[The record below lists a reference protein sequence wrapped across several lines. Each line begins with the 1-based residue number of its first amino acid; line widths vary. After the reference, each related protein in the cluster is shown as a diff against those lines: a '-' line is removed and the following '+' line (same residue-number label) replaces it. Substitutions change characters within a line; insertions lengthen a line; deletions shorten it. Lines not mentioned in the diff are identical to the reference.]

1 MPLIEL
7 NTWPTMSTEE
17 KKEFIYNVTE
27 LTIKLLKIVPD
38 KIQVLI
44 TELEKENWGKAG
56 AVASDATF
64 AEKSRVSDWET
75 KESYDTPGRNVNGMA
90 IIKIDIWNTFDQE
103 TKDKWVNE
111 LTQVTSKYTH
121 APLDKVLI
129 LIREMIPGNWGQSG
143 VTGANADFLSKS
155 RTF

>member
-7 NTWPTMSTEE
+7 NTWPTMLTEE
-17 KKEFIYNVTE
+17 KKEFIYNVTVF
-27 LTIKLLKIVPD
+27 TIKLLKIVPD

-44 TELEKENWGKAG
+44 TELEKEHWGKAG

-64 AEKSRVSDWET
+64 AEKSRVSNWET
-75 KESYDTPGRNVNGMA
+75 KESYDTPGRNVDGMA
-90 IIKIDIWNTFDQE
+90 IIKIDIWNTFDQD

-111 LTQVTSKYTH
+111 LTQVTSKYSH

-129 LIREMIPGNWGQSG
+129 LIRELMQIFFPKAVHFN
-143 VTGANADFLSKS
+143 D
-155 RTF
+155 

>member
-7 NTWPTMSTEE
+7 NTWPTMLTEE
-17 KKEFIYNVTE
+17 KKEFIYNVTVF
-27 LTIKLLKIVPD
+27 TIKLLKIVPD

-44 TELEKENWGKAG
+44 TELEKEHWGKAG

-64 AEKSRVSDWET
+64 AEKSRVSNWET
-75 KESYDTPGRNVNGMA
+75 KESYDTPGHNVDGMA
-90 IIKIDIWNTFDQE
+90 IIKIDIWNTFDQD

-111 LTQVTSKYTH
+111 LTQVTSKYSH

-129 LIREMIPGNWGQSG
+129 LIRELMQIFFPKAVHFN
-143 VTGANADFLSKS
+143 D
-155 RTF
+155 

>member
-1 MPLIEL
+1 M
-7 NTWPTMSTEE
+7 
-17 KKEFIYNVTE
+17 
-27 LTIKLLKIVPD
+27 
-38 KIQVLI
+38 
-44 TELEKENWGKAG
+44 GKAG

-64 AEKSRVSDWET
+64 AEKSRVSNWET
-75 KESYDTPGRNVNGMA
+75 KESYDTSDRNVDGMA

-143 VTGANADFLSKS
+143 VTGAHADFLSKS

>member
-1 MPLIEL
+1 MEWLLLRLIYGIHL
-7 NTWPTMSTEE
+7 
-17 KKEFIYNVTE
+17 
-27 LTIKLLKIVPD
+27 IKR
-38 KIQVLI
+38 Q
-44 TELEKENWGKAG
+44 
-56 AVASDATF
+56 
-64 AEKSRVSDWET
+64 
-75 KESYDTPGRNVNGMA
+75 
-90 IIKIDIWNTFDQE
+90 
-103 TKDKWVNE
+103 KDKWVNE

>member
-1 MPLIEL
+1 MA
-7 NTWPTMSTEE
+7 NDVNRR
-17 KKEFIYNVTE
+17 KKEFIYEVTE
-27 LTIKLLKIVPD
+27 LTIKRLKIVPA

-44 TELEKENWGKAG
+44 TELEKENFGG
-56 AVASDATF
+56 SVAVASDAIF
-64 AEKSRVSDWET
+64 AGKSRVSNWET
-75 KESYDTPGRNVNGMA
+75 KESYDTRDRKVDGMA

-103 TKDKWVNE
+103 TKDKWVNK
-111 LTQVTSKYTH
+111 LTQLTSKCTH

-143 VTGANADFLSKS
+143 VTGADKDFLSKS

>member
-1 MPLIEL
+1 M
-7 NTWPTMSTEE
+7 
-17 KKEFIYNVTE
+17 
-27 LTIKLLKIVPD
+27 
-38 KIQVLI
+38 
-44 TELEKENWGKAG
+44 GKAG

-64 AEKSRVSDWET
+64 AEKSRVSNWET
-75 KESYDTPGRNVNGMA
+75 KESYDTSSGNVDGMA

-129 LIREMIPGNWGQSG
+129 LIREMIPGNWGK
-143 VTGANADFLSKS
+143 VV
-155 RTF
+155 

>member
-1 MPLIEL
+1 M
-7 NTWPTMSTEE
+7 
-17 KKEFIYNVTE
+17 
-27 LTIKLLKIVPD
+27 
-38 KIQVLI
+38 
-44 TELEKENWGKAG
+44 G
-56 AVASDATF
+56 
-64 AEKSRVSDWET
+64 T
-75 KESYDTPGRNVNGMA
+75 KESYDTSDRNVDGMA

-143 VTGANADFLSKS
+143 VTGAHADFLSKS

>member
-1 MPLIEL
+1 MRLIEL

-17 KKEFIYNVTE
+17 KKEFIYHVTE

-75 KESYDTPGRNVNGMA
+75 KESYYTPGCNVNGMA

-103 TKDKWVNE
+103 TKDKWVKE

-143 VTGANADFLSKS
+143 VTGSNADFLSKS

>member
-1 MPLIEL
+1 MTLILEHQTL
-7 NTWPTMSTEE
+7 H
-17 KKEFIYNVTE
+17 
-27 LTIKLLKIVPD
+27 LTHIKKLLKIVPD

-75 KESYDTPGRNVNGMA
+75 KESYYTPGCNVNGMA

-103 TKDKWVNE
+103 TKDKWVKE

-143 VTGANADFLSKS
+143 VTGSNADFLSKS

>member
-27 LTIKLLKIVPD
+27 LTIKRLKIVPD

-64 AEKSRVSDWET
+64 AEKSRVSNWET
-75 KESYDTPGRNVNGMA
+75 KESYDTPSGNVDGMA

-143 VTGANADFLSKS
+143 VTGADKDYLSKS